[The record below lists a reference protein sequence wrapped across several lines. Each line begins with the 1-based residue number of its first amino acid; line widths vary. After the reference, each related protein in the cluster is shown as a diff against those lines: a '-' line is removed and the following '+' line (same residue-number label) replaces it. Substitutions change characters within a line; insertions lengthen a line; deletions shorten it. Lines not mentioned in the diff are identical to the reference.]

1 MSWSRIE
8 FYQNSSVCVYTSWES
23 DVTKMATSVIPGFIV
38 YMRTTDTYSRTEYHW
53 ENGRTGGETEAPP
66 ASPRKPGFRGRI
78 RGAATYWPD
87 RLPWAVATLHR
98 GLPWA
103 PGFSSRKREPGE
115 TSNLPQHC
123 GWLYGSPSSDLTQW
137 GSPGNLWAK
146 SLGIWLWQRGGEGS
160 ATPSTWILAN
170 RVPAYRVQVIV
181 PTSSFAHLQ
190 NQVRSH
196 SDQDLYLGEVKICLT
211 GILRWGASLALEPGL
226 LTPRQGVE
234 GALSPI
240 WLKNAGDNSWK
251 LCGSATFKLREGQ
264 ADWLPEQTQY
274 PASVHFKLIF
284 VSGIR
289 YGLSFFY
296 IWISNYPSTI
306 YWRGFFSPF
315 EYSWLPSKI
324 LAFLIWLLCKYGTVL
339 VSQGQIPF
347 EYGEWPF

>member
-1 MSWSRIE
+1 M
-8 FYQNSSVCVYTSWES
+8 
-23 DVTKMATSVIPGFIV
+23 
-38 YMRTTDTYSRTEYHW
+38 
-53 ENGRTGGETEAPP
+53 
-66 ASPRKPGFRGRI
+66 SPRWPRRSFLASLCTWEQLTPIQEQGTTERVVEPGVRLKPPLHHQGKPGCPGGI
-78 RGAATYWPD
+78 GGAATCWPHC
-87 RLPWAVATLHR
+87 LPWATATLHR

-103 PGFSSRKREPGE
+103 PGFSSRKREPGAIPD
-115 TSNLPQHC
+115 LPQHC
-123 GWLYGSPSSDLTQW
+123 RWLCGSPSSDLTQW

-146 SLGIWLWQRGGEGS
+146 SLGIWLWQRGGEGF

-170 RVPAYRVQVIV
+170 GVPAYRAQVIV
-181 PTSSFAHLQ
+181 PTSSFAHLR

-196 SDQDLYLGEVKICLT
+196 SDQETGRGKDLPDWD
-211 GILRWGASLALEPGL
+211 LRWGALLALEPGL
-226 LTPRQGVE
+226 PTPRQGVE

-240 WLKNAGDNSWK
+240 WLKNAGDNSWQ
-251 LCGSATFKLREGQ
+251 LCGSAAFKLREGQ

-274 PASVHFKLIF
+274 PASAHFKLIF

-324 LAFLIWLLCKYGTVL
+324 LAFLIWLLCKYGTIL

>member
-38 YMRTTDTYSRTEYHW
+38 YMRTTDTYSRTGYHW

-66 ASPRKPGFRGRI
+66 ASPRKPGFPGRI

-103 PGFSSRKREPGE
+103 PGEASRKREPGE

-196 SDQDLYLGEVKICLT
+196 SDQETGRGKDLPDWDPQMRSFAGPGARFAHSQARCGGCPQPHLIKKCWWQLLAAVWLSNIQAKRRAGRLAPRANPVPGFSPLQVNFCEWHKI
-211 GILRWGASLALEPGL
+211 WAQFL
-226 LTPRQGVE
+226 LHMDIQ
-234 GALSPI
+234 LSQHHL
-240 WLKNAGDNSWK
+240 LKR
-251 LCGSATFKLREGQ
+251 L
-264 ADWLPEQTQY
+264 
-274 PASVHFKLIF
+274 
-284 VSGIR
+284 
-289 YGLSFFY
+289 
-296 IWISNYPSTI
+296 
-306 YWRGFFSPF
+306 FFSF
-315 EYSWLPSKI
+315 WI
-324 LAFLIWLLCKYGTVL
+324 FLASF
-339 VSQGQIPF
+339 
-347 EYGEWPF
+347 